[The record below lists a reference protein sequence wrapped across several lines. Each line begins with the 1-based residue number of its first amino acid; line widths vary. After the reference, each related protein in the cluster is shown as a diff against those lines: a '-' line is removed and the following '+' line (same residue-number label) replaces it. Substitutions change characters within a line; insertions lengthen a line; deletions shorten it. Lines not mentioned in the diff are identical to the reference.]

1 MENIENLKLYINS
14 LSQSISAYESALSP
28 LQNKQLSDMILNI
41 NTTSSTTSTTS
52 TSEEQQIQILNN
64 FAYLLISTLF
74 SYLKSLGIDT
84 DSHPIKMELSRIKS
98 SMNRLKNIKNEIN
111 GDTNKQEEEEEEK
124 EKLKKLKEYLSRT
137 LGVRDVGLSVDV
149 KSMGTSAISKQN
161 FQGKHIKF
169 DDHDNADEKK
179 DDGNKNDLKK
189 SKNKKSNGTGSSK
202 SNLKLKLKLKL
213 KLNVKESK
221 ITKPKSNKKSS
232 TKNKNK

>member
-41 NTTSSTTSTTS
+41 NTTSSTTFTTS

-64 FAYLLISTLF
+64 FAYILISTLF

-84 DSHPIKMELSRIKS
+84 DSHPIKMELSRIKT

-189 SKNKKSNGTGSSK
+189 SKNKKPNSTGSSK
-202 SNLKLKLKLKL
+202 SNLKLKL